1 MYLSAF
7 IPGSTWMQSV
17 RGVYVCVY
25 LCACMK
31 KYVVPIILRFYS
43 MQKKLNGEKVRKKNR
58 RKKKKNEIKWLEN
71 YICWLPAQLPLCSC
85 GISGRW
91 DQDSQRMQKIPQK
104 ILHAHSGEAKAQVKP
119 KGFTKLF
126 QKLTTIFCFCSPNFF
141 FCAFRL
147 WIRS

>member
-58 RKKKKNEIKWLEN
+58 RKKKERNKMAGKLYLLASRSAPVVLLRYIGALRPRFPANAKNTAKDFACTFRWSKGTSKTKRIHEIVPKTYHNFLF
-71 YICWLPAQLPLCSC
+71 LFAQ
-85 GISGRW
+85 
-91 DQDSQRMQKIPQK
+91 
-104 ILHAHSGEAKAQVKP
+104 
-119 KGFTKLF
+119 
-126 QKLTTIFCFCSPNFF
+126 FF